1 MLFDIVPHILTYIHI
16 TAKNITMLCKQHWQ
30 VGLFFRWIKHH
41 FRIADFFLNYD
52 TIDGIDEMPLNLNLL
67 LSIDF

>member
-1 MLFDIVPHILTYIHI
+1 
-16 TAKNITMLCKQHWQ
+16 MLCEQHWQ
-30 VGLFFRWIKHH
+30 VELFFRWIKHH